1 MTVPLVVNH
10 SRALTPKHSRALTPQ
25 SRTLTPLDR
34 TRSFQQSIGLML
46 ASYTRAINKRNNWSG
61 SLFRK
66 QTKGICL
73 SCSENIARAWFD
85 LQGITMVNIQH
96 SERQYPNICFNYI
109 NLNPVK
115 DRLVKHCEE
124 WEFSSYADI
133 KGLRNGKLIN
143 REKINE
149 LGLLL
154 Q

>member
-1 MTVPLVVNH
+1 MVHVKEEELPVSQDSTQ
-10 SRALTPKHSRALTPQ
+10 SRALTPPQ
-25 SRTLTPLDR
+25 

-66 QTKGICL
+66 QTKAICL
-73 SCSENIARAWFD
+73 SCSNNNARAWFD
-85 LQGITMVNIQH
+85 LQGITVINIQH
-96 SERQYPNICFNYI
+96 SEMQYPNICFNYI

-115 DRLVKHCEE
+115 DRLVKQCEA